1 MLKFSGWVRTSVL
14 PKSDRRY
21 LRNPYVGSL
30 RRYLQHTK
38 VPSTY
43 EGTFVGSYLGTIFW
57 RGRTDGI
64 TRART
69 TIRLKMQTCFLH
81 GGLDPPTLALHR
93 RVNLPTAIFRKYKRI
108 FDI

>member
-30 RRYLQHTK
+30 RMK

-43 EGTFVGSYLGTIFW
+43 EGTFVGSYYFLARAHGWDNT
-57 RGRTDGI
+57 RTHNNPIKNAD
-64 TRART
+64 
-69 TIRLKMQTCFLH
+69 MFLH

>member
-21 LRNPYVGSL
+21 LR
-30 RRYLQHTK
+30 K
-38 VPSTY
+38 VVY
-43 EGTFVGSYLGTIFW
+43 EGTFNIRRYLRRFVPWYYFLARAHGWDNT
-57 RGRTDGI
+57 RTHNNPIKNAD
-64 TRART
+64 
-69 TIRLKMQTCFLH
+69 MFLH